1 MQVKNS
7 ERWASRGHSRWIIA
21 AAALLT
27 AFSVRLMLHPL
38 LGPVMPQITFLL
50 AAVLVEYF
58 CGLAPA
64 VIVMLTGLFIAIYM
78 FVPPYASIGPVD
90 QRVLCLM
97 LSYLLIAIL
106 VITLIEHLKRAQ
118 YRGELLAS
126 VAYSR
131 YEMLLRDDN
140 ERLLTRRANDEMHR
154 MLHHISHF
162 NRSLILIKALDPATG
177 ARARGTVAATPVP
190 AAVGD
195 VDDAPF
201 SFGMTFGSKHS
212 QVHQE
217 DLARVSDRLAPG
229 HYRMRFMSGPDWQA
243 GECVCERFAT
253 PTGEFLVIRTDD

>member
-7 ERWASRGHSRWIIA
+7 ERWASRGRRRWIIA
-21 AAALLT
+21 AAALFT
-27 AFSVRLMLHPL
+27 ALFVRLMLHPL
-38 LGPVMPQITFLL
+38 LGPIMPQITFLL

-64 VIVMLTGLFIAIYM
+64 VIVMLTGLFISIYM
-78 FVPPYASIGPVD
+78 FVPPYGSIGPID
-90 QRVLCLM
+90 QPLVGLM

-126 VAYSR
+126 VAHSR
-131 YEMLLRDDN
+131 YEMLLRGDN

-162 NRSLILIKALDPATG
+162 NQSLILIKALDPATG
-177 ARARGTVAATPVP
+177 ARTRGSVAATPVP
-190 AAVGD
+190 ATGDD
-195 VDDAPF
+195 VDDALF

-217 DLARVSDRLAPG
+217 DLARVSDRLTPG
-229 HYRMRFMSGPDWQA
+229 HYRLRFMSGPDWQT
-243 GECVCERFAT
+243 GDCVCERFAT
-253 PTGEFLVIRTDD
+253 PTGEFLVLRTDD